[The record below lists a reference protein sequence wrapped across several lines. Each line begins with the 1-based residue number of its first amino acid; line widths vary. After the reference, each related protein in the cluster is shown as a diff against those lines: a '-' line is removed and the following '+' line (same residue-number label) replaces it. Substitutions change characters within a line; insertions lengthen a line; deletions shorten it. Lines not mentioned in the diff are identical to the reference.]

1 MTLIEELDKQL
12 KAVCPID
19 GVSIGRWN
27 DPQTWQ
33 ISFKPTA
40 TPGQRAAAQAALQR
54 FDPSTVPP
62 LIDRSV
68 RKADL
73 ASANTIADLKAI
85 LQDLL

>member
-1 MTLIEELDKQL
+1 MTPIVALDQQL
-12 KAVCPID
+12 KAICPID
-19 GVSIGRWN
+19 GVSIGRWD

-62 LIDRSV
+62 PIDRNT

-73 ASANTIADLKAI
+73 SNANTLTELKAI
-85 LQDLL
+85 LQDIL